1 MPPSLIPAGVPVS
14 LANLIQQNA
23 LMRTAMDAL
32 RPEAR
37 YRADAGRE
45 ELPPGTGSTLNFSR
59 LGFLDVDLK
68 PAETLGATDRGS
80 YEVERYTAAPVAYAK
95 SIDIDA
101 MSAYVQTVGKKPE
114 QAVTRLSE
122 WAGRTSSRSAR
133 GKLFSGA
140 LAGHTVI
147 RTTHASGASI
157 LDVDSLSGFR
167 FQYVNG
173 LPVAV
178 SASNPIKISIRAATD
193 ITNRSVTGVTPKDPN
208 YPDGPGTLTL
218 DSTLGAEVI
227 AGSYCFVQRNAAVP
241 LQAPFIVRAGNR
253 ASTQAIL
260 STDLP
265 TYDDILKMR
274 QRLVDRGARPH
285 RSTGTYHLH
294 VDATFREKIT
304 QDAAY
309 RTAFQGAGLSPVF
322 GAGSFFSGAEGITI
336 LENNDSPGL
345 GKGRE
350 VAWKSHGSA
359 VQMEDIGLPLTN
371 SSGVA
376 IRRAIMTGEDVLTES
391 FIDHRKVLQAG
402 GAKIIHEFGQMALY
416 DIAGRPFLAGNLDGW
431 VLMIRPP
438 MDERAMVC
446 SVTVV
451 NYFDFVLPSD
461 VFSVANANDQTPFKR
476 AVGLEYGS
484 DW

>member
-1 MPPSLIPAGVPVS
+1 MALLPPGIPAS

-23 LMRTAMDAL
+23 LMRVAKDAL

-45 ELPPGTGSTLNFSR
+45 ELPPGTGTSMNFTR

-68 PAETLGATDRGS
+68 AAETLGATDRGS
-80 YEVERYTAAPVAYAK
+80 YEVERYTAAPLAFAR
-95 SIDIDA
+95 SIDISA
-101 MSAYVQTVGKKPE
+101 MDAYVQTVGKKPE
-114 QAVTRLSE
+114 QVVTRLSE
-122 WAGRTSSRSAR
+122 WAGRTSSRMAR

-140 LAGHTVI
+140 FAGHTVV
-147 RTTHASGASI
+147 RTTHNIGAQI

-173 LPVAV
+173 LALPVSSTNAI
-178 SASNPIKISIRAATD
+178 PITIRAATD
-193 ITNRSVTGVTPKDPN
+193 ITNLSVTGVTPRDPN

-218 DSTLGAEVI
+218 NTTLAAAVA
-227 AGSYCFVQRNAAVP
+227 AGSHCFVQRNASVP
-241 LQAPFIVRAGNR
+241 LQAPFIVRAANR
-253 ASTQAIL
+253 ASSQAIL
-260 STDLP
+260 ATDLP
-265 TYDDILKMR
+265 VYNDILKMR

-309 RTAFQGAGLSPVF
+309 RIAFQGAGLSPVF

-350 VAWKSHGSA
+350 VSWKSHGSS
-359 VQMEDIGLPLTN
+359 VQMEDIGLPLVN
-371 SSGVA
+371 SSGVV
-376 IRRAIMTGEDVLTES
+376 IRRAIMTGEDVLTEA

-402 GAKIIHEFGQMALY
+402 GAKIIAEFGDMAVY

-431 VLMIRPP
+431 VMMIRPP
-438 MDERAMVC
+438 MDERSML
-446 SVTVV
+446 STVTAV

>member
-14 LANLIQQNA
+14 LGNLIQQNA
-23 LMRTAMDAL
+23 LMRVAKDAL

-45 ELPPGTGSTLNFSR
+45 ELPPGTGTSLNFTR
-59 LGFLDVDLK
+59 LGLLDVDLK
-68 PAETLGATDRGS
+68 AAETLGATDRGS
-80 YEVERYTAAPVAYAK
+80 YEVERYTASPVAFAK
-95 SIDIDA
+95 SIDISA
-101 MSAYVQTVGKKPE
+101 MDAYVQTVGKKPE

-122 WAGRTSSRSAR
+122 WAGRTSSRMAR

-140 LAGHTVI
+140 FSSHAVV
-147 RTTHASGASI
+147 RSTHNIGAQI

-178 SASNPIKISIRAATD
+178 SASNPIKITIRAATD
-193 ITNRSVTGVTPKDPN
+193 ITNLTVTGVTPRDAN

-218 DSTLGAEVI
+218 NTTLAAAVA
-227 AGSYCFVQRNAAVP
+227 AGSYVFVQRNASVP
-241 LQAPFIVRAGNR
+241 LQAPFIVRATNR
-253 ASTQAIL
+253 ASTESIL
-260 STDLP
+260 ATDLP
-265 TYDDILKMR
+265 VYTDVLKMR
-274 QRLVDRGARPH
+274 QRLVDRGVRPH
-285 RSTGTYHLH
+285 RSTGTFHLH

-304 QDAAY
+304 QDSAY

-350 VAWKSHGSA
+350 VSWKSHGSS
-359 VQMEDIGLPLTN
+359 VQMEDIGLPLVN

-402 GAKIIHEFGQMALY
+402 GAKIIAELGDMAVY

-431 VLMIRPP
+431 VMMIRPP
-438 MDERAMVC
+438 MDERSMVC
-446 SVTVV
+446 SVTAV